1 MASSI
6 QSELS
11 SYVKKHENVTQIQE
25 RNQSI
30 GTDTEMKGMMGLA
43 ERVLKQ
49 PLEGCLGG
57 SVG

>member
-43 ERVLKQ
+43 ERVLK
-49 PLEGCLGG
+49 
-57 SVG
+57 